1 MDGGCNNI
9 TTFFFCFF
17 LNPSLRDQ
25 TITFGYWWPKCNYMN
40 ICRKKSKKSKTLWC
54 KQSYCFPVPTTMRKK
69 LPKNSLKC
77 MVLQIVQ
84 NLTVFGFFLNF
95 FLFNHPKTNTDRPIF
110 YGWRLNFRH
119 LTSWGVWNFFL
130 LWAQENRKNACI
142 TKPQQSLKGT
152 GS

>member
-9 TTFFFCFF
+9 TTFFFVFF

-25 TITFGYWWPKCNYMN
+25 TISFGYWWPKCNYMN

-95 FLFNHPKTNTDRPIF
+95 FLFNRKQKKCLHHKAPTISEGYWFIVFNLMYFWLSCTSNKITQCRQHS
-110 YGWRLNFRH
+110 LNVF
-119 LTSWGVWNFFL
+119 
-130 LWAQENRKNACI
+130 
-142 TKPQQSLKGT
+142 
-152 GS
+152 